1 MKSFRI
7 NAIPHSDVQHYE
19 LFFVSQLAVLFLCF
33 FDIDF
38 IRPPRLGFDDL
49 RLIVVDGLDGTERGY
64 QGRCLGEV
72 VLKRLWNVTIWLQE
86 RLNTHKEQA
95 AEDSKKVS
103 SFSTSNLLPRVDNNS
118 VAAS

>member
-1 MKSFRI
+1 
-7 NAIPHSDVQHYE
+7 
-19 LFFVSQLAVLFLCF
+19 
-33 FDIDF
+33 
-38 IRPPRLGFDDL
+38 
-49 RLIVVDGLDGTERGY
+49 LIVVDGLDGTERGY

-72 VLKRLWNVTIWLQE
+72 E